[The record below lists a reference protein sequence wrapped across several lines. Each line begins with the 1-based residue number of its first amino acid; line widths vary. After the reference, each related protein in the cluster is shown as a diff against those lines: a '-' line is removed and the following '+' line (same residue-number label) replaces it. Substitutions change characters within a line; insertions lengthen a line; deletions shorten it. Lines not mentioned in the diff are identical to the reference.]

1 MSLANLTI
9 LPPWRLQML
18 QKHRPDDDRDDQG
31 AADRESGAVV
41 SGMCRTHALRG
52 AALRSRLMIDGYI
65 SRSGVYDQAIVDRGL
80 SDTGG
85 ASGDRAR
92 GSV

>member
-1 MSLANLTI
+1 
-9 LPPWRLQML
+9 
-18 QKHRPDDDRDDQG
+18 
-31 AADRESGAVV
+31 
-41 SGMCRTHALRG
+41 
-52 AALRSRLMIDGYI
+52 MIDGYI